1 MAKGPSQQERILEIL
16 RKAHGNWVCGQY
28 FNDPPVRIS
37 QYHTRIFE
45 LQQQGYV
52 IEASTFKNEYGFKS
66 YKLISEPGSAQAESC
81 CVSMR
86 IFGTHGSECPLR
98 NQKPVQEEIKQATL
112 L

>member
-1 MAKGPSQQERILEIL
+1 MAKKPSQQERILQIL
-16 RKAHGNWVCGQY
+16 RQANGEWVCGQY

-37 QYHTRIFE
+37 QFHTRIFE

-66 YKLISEPGSAQAESC
+66 YRLISEPSQTDARC
-81 CVSMR
+81 CVSMK
-86 IFGTHGSECPLR
+86 IFGTHGSECPLK
-98 NQKPVQEEIKQATL
+98 NAKPVEEIKQPTL